1 MTVNLYQAS
10 FKLMM
15 PTGGGEHR
23 GGSRGRGSENKT
35 PFVAAVSTNEDGHPI
50 AMNLN
55 VLKGFKSSEIKRWAQ
70 THLTP
75 GSTVY
80 SDGLNCFPA
89 VKEADC
95 KHVPIVTGG
104 GAASVDK
111 LSLSGLTL

>member
-1 MTVNLYQAS
+1 MSTEAAPEVVVQKIKHRSLQP
-10 FKLMM
+10 FLLMKM
-15 PTGGGEHR
+15 DT
-23 GGSRGRGSENKT
+23 
-35 PFVAAVSTNEDGHPI
+35 I

-104 GAASVDK
+104 GAAIVDK
-111 LSLSGLTL
+111 IEFIWVNI